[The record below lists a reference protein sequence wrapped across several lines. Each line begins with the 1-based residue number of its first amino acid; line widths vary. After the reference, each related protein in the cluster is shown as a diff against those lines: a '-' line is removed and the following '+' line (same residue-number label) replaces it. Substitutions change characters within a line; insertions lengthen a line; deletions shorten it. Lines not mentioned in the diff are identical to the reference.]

1 MKHLSNFTRRALV
14 ILGLLLIC
22 GNTQAEETGLEWE
35 KTFRPSEFWDQ
46 ATAAEANVFADEKG
60 GCVVGLNVRRGFQ
73 EKQFFIFLD
82 QHGEERY
89 RFESPLF
96 NGRCELVSSGRAV
109 ISIDSAWATSFEV
122 ICFSET
128 GEVVRTTTQNA
139 VGNRDSLLN
148 NDQLGNTTDNRT
160 FWYTSAQS
168 ELAGGVVRNA
178 VIRKYSFR
186 TDGPPE
192 PAPVLF
198 SGVNGDNAIVA
209 WNSKVGSR
217 YQVQKSS
224 DLQSWSNVGLPIT
237 GTGEQMNYSEAN
249 LGEPLYLRIVVL

>member
-1 MKHLSNFTRRALV
+1 MQHLSNFTRRALV
-14 ILGLLLIC
+14 VLGLLLIC
-22 GNTQAEETGLEWE
+22 GNTQAEEFGLEWE
-35 KTFRPSEFWDQ
+35 KTFRPSDFWDQ
-46 ATAAEANVFADEKG
+46 ATAADAQVFADEKG
-60 GCVVGLNVRRGFQ
+60 GCVVGLNVRRGNQ

-89 RFESPLF
+89 RFESPVF

-139 VGNRDSLLN
+139 FGNFTLN
-148 NDQLGNTTDNRT
+148 NDEFGNTTDNRT
-160 FWYTSAQS
+160 FWYTSTQL
-168 ELAGGVVRNA
+168 ETGVGEAIINA
-178 VIRKYSFR
+178 VIRKFSFQ
-186 TDGPPE
+186 TDNSPE